1 MGFARSKA
9 GFLTVVLVCL
19 SAGWLSASAQSRLT
33 IPQLR
38 EQVEREFSKKPGVF
52 AVAFKDLATG
62 KELLIRERDVF
73 HAASTMKT
81 PVMIEVYKQAAQHK
95 LALSDSMTIKTE
107 FKSIVDGSTYS
118 LHATEDSDT
127 NIYKET
133 GTKRTLESLVYDMII
148 VSSNLATNLVIER
161 VGAQN
166 VTQTMRDLGAR
177 DIQVRR
183 GVEDN
188 KAFAQGLNNT
198 VTAYDLMVIFEKIAT
213 GKAVSPK
220 ASNAMITTLLDQ
232 KFNDAIPG
240 KLPKDVKVAHK
251 TGAIAGIRHDSGI
264 VLLPDGRKYV
274 LVLLSKDIKDDKETI
289 DTMAT
294 VSEMIYKYVK

>member
-1 MGFARSKA
+1 MGFAQGKA
-9 GFLTVVLVCL
+9 GFLRVVLLCL

-38 EQVEREFSKKPGVF
+38 EQVERELSKKPGVF
-52 AVAFKDLATG
+52 AVAFKDLASG

-127 NIYKET
+127 AIYKET
-133 GTKRTLESLVYDMII
+133 GTKRTLASLVYDMII
-148 VSSNLATNLVIER
+148 VSSNLATNLIIER

-166 VTQTMRDLGAR
+166 VTQTMRDLGAK

-213 GKAVSPK
+213 GKAVNPE

-251 TGAIAGIRHDSGI
+251 TGAIVGIRHDSGI

-274 LVLLSKDIKDDKETI
+274 LVLLSKDIKDDKETTA
-289 DTMAT
+289 TMAT